1 MTDGKL
7 ERLLGHAPVEDLRI
21 ARGGGALADAA
32 SSLPGEGS
40 VLVISTRSQNVVAER
55 IIEGL
60 GPRFGARIDGAV
72 MHVPEADAARA
83 VRMASECGAGCVI
96 AVGGGSAIGLA
107 KAVALRR
114 DVAIVAIPST
124 YSGSEMTDI
133 WGITEGDGKVTGRDP
148 RVVPSLVVY
157 DAELLRT
164 LPPEIAGPSA
174 INTIAHSVEALYA
187 QNGTPLLSEIA
198 EEGIRRMAAALRVIC
213 GPGRETDALE
223 PALDETIHGAILCG
237 SALAKATMGIHHK
250 LCHVLGGTFGLPHA
264 ETHTV
269 ILPHAAAYNSEA
281 APDAMDAIC
290 RALGSGSAPAGLQ
303 ELAREV
309 GAPTSLRDIGFEERN
324 LDRAADIATESP
336 YYNPRPVDR
345 ESVRALLDDAF
356 HGRDAA

>member
-7 ERLLGHAPVEDLRI
+7 ERLIGHAPVKDLQI
-21 ARGGGALADAA
+21 ARGGSGLTDPGL
-32 SSLPGEGS
+32 SLPGDGS
-40 VLVISTRSQNVVAER
+40 VLVISTRSQSVVAER
-55 IIEGL
+55 IIERL
-60 GPRFGARIDGAV
+60 GPRFGAWIGEAV
-72 MHVPEADAARA
+72 MHVPEADADRA
-83 VRMASECGAGCVI
+83 VELASRCGAGSVI

-107 KAVALRR
+107 KAVALQK
-114 DVAIVAIPST
+114 DVTIVAIPST

-133 WGITEGDGKVTGRDP
+133 WGITEEAGKVTGRDA
-148 RVVPSLVVY
+148 RVVPAVAIY
-157 DAELLRT
+157 DAELMRT
-164 LPPEIAGPSA
+164 LPPAIAGPSG

-187 QNGTPLLSEIA
+187 QNGTELLSEIA

-213 GPGRETDALE
+213 GPGRETEALE
-223 PALDETIHGAILCG
+223 PALDEAIHGAILCG

-269 ILPHAAAYNSEA
+269 ILPHATAYNSEA
-281 APDAMDAIC
+281 APEAMDAIC

-309 GAPTSLRDIGFEERN
+309 GAPTSLGDIGFEERN

-345 ESVRALLDDAF
+345 DSVRALLDDAF

>member
-7 ERLLGHAPVEDLRI
+7 ERLIGHAPVKTLRI
-21 ARGGGALADAA
+21 VRGGAGLADSAM
-32 SSLPGEGS
+32 SLPGEGS
-40 VLVISTRSQNVVAER
+40 VLVISTRSQNAVAER

-60 GPRFGARIDGAV
+60 GPRFGARIDEAV
-72 MHVPEADAARA
+72 MHVPEADANRA
-83 VRMASECGAGCVI
+83 VELASRCDAGCVI

-114 DVAIVAIPST
+114 EVAIVAIPST

-133 WGITEGDGKVTGRDP
+133 WGITENAGKVTGRDA
-148 RVVPSLVVY
+148 RVVPETAVY

-164 LPPEIAGPSA
+164 LPPEIAGPSG

-187 QNGTPLLSEIA
+187 RNGTALLSEIA

-213 GPGRETDALE
+213 GAERETGAFE
-223 PALDETIHGAILCG
+223 PALDEAIYGAILCG

-250 LCHVLGGTFGLPHA
+250 LCHVLGGSFGLPHA
-264 ETHTV
+264 KTHTV

-281 APDAMDAIC
+281 APEAMNAIC
-290 RALGSGSAPAGLQ
+290 RALGSGSAPAGLKD
-303 ELAREV
+303 LAREV
-309 GAPTSLRDIGFEERN
+309 GAPTSLQEIGFDERN

-345 ESVRALLDDAF
+345 GSVRALLDDAF
-356 HGRDAA
+356 HGRDAT